1 MELTYTR
8 RTLSDKVI
16 LEGRGLH
23 CGEPSK
29 VTLHPSDSGLVF
41 RYGSQVVEAFAENVT
56 DTRRSTSLGPCR
68 TVEHVLSALAGLEVT
83 DCLIELEGCGELPA
97 LGGSSIEYVE
107 AVQSAGLTDL
117 GQAEAHRLFA
127 RSYVINEHAKVAV
140 SAGAGHWRYL
150 LEGEGDRW
158 PQHQE
163 AEIKSLDEYAEAVA
177 SARTWVFE
185 DQIELARSAGL
196 GLGLDESSCLILGP
210 HGPVNPRPLGNE
222 AAAHKL
228 LDLMGDLALTGIP
241 LRFLNVTAERSG
253 HALHVQAALKVRR
266 ELGLIPGF
274 DPSEPEA

>member
-8 RTLSDKVI
+8 KTLKDSLT
-16 LEGRGLH
+16 LEGKGLH
-23 CGEPSK
+23 CGEPAK

-41 RYGSQVVEAFAENVT
+41 RFGSEVIPALAENVT

-97 LGGSSIEYVE
+97 LGGSSIEYVH
-107 AVQSAGLTDL
+107 AVQATGMTDL
-117 GQAEAHRLFA
+117 GQAEAHRLFTRA
-127 RSYVINEHAKVAV
+127 YVMSGHAKVAV
-140 SAGAGHWRYL
+140 SAGTGHWRYL
-150 LEGEGDRW
+150 LEGEDDRW

-163 AEIKSLDEYAEAVA
+163 AEIKSLAAYPAEVA
-177 SARTWVFE
+177 PARTWVFE
-185 DQIELARSAGL
+185 DQIALARSAGL
-196 GLGLDESSCLILGP
+196 GQGLDETSCLILGS
-210 HGPVNPRPLGNE
+210 HGPVNPGSLENE

-241 LRFLNVTAERSG
+241 LRFLNVSAERSG

-266 ELGLIPGF
+266 ELGLILNP
-274 DPSEPEA
+274 DSDETA